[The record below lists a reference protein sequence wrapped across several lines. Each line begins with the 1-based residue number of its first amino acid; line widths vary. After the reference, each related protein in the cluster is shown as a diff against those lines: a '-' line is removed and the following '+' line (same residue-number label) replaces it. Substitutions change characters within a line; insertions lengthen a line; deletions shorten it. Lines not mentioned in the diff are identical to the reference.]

1 MIYLLAKGCFLLFK
15 KSLVNMEKRCCSP
28 GILCLLILL
37 YFSLQHED
45 SSKTAEELITTIPQ
59 VNEQT
64 KQLSNEQTNDEQ
76 NKAVSNIQVIVD
88 VKGAVKFPGVY
99 QLTSE
104 ERVIDAITYA
114 GGYLE
119 EAETRYIN
127 HAQKLLDEMVIYIPK
142 KGESLDEMQSFGQ
155 GVHSTSFNSNAS
167 STSGDLVNLNTADE
181 MALSTLPGIGPSKAQ
196 AIVAYRDENGSF
208 KSIDE
213 LKNVSGI
220 GEKTFEKLKDS
231 IVVK

>member
-15 KSLVNMEKRCCSP
+15 ISLVNMEKRCYSP
-28 GILCLLILL
+28 GIFCLLILF
-37 YFSLQHED
+37 YFSLQHKD
-45 SSKTAEELITTIPQ
+45 SSKTTEELITTIPQ

-64 KQLSNEQTNDEQ
+64 KQLSNDQTNNELNEISS
-76 NKAVSNIQVIVD
+76 NKQVIVD

-142 KGESLDEMQSFGQ
+142 KGESLDEMQSIGQ
-155 GVHSTSFNSNAS
+155 GVHSTSFDSNAS
-167 STSGDLVNLNTADE
+167 PTSGELVNLNTADE
-181 MALSTLPGIGPSKAQ
+181 TALSTLPGIGPSKAQ
-196 AIVAYRDENGSF
+196 AILAYRDEIGSF
-208 KSIDE
+208 KSIEE

-231 IVVK
+231 IVVN

>member
-1 MIYLLAKGCFLLFK
+1 MIYLLAKGCLLLFK
-15 KSLVNMEKRCCSP
+15 ISLVNMEKRCCSP
-28 GILCLLILL
+28 GILCLLILF
-37 YFSLQHED
+37 YFSLQHKD
-45 SSKTAEELITTIPQ
+45 SSKTTEELITTIPQ

-64 KQLSNEQTNDEQ
+64 KQLSNDQTNNELNEISS
-76 NKAVSNIQVIVD
+76 NKQVIVD

-142 KGESLDEMQSFGQ
+142 KGESLDEMQSIGE
-155 GVHSTSFNSNAS
+155 GVHSISFDSNSTP
-167 STSGDLVNLNTADE
+167 TSGELVNLNTADE
-181 MALSTLPGIGPSKAQ
+181 TALSTLPGIGPSKAQ
-196 AIVAYRDENGSF
+196 AILAYRDEIGSF
-208 KSIDE
+208 KSIEE

-231 IVVK
+231 IVVN

>member
-1 MIYLLAKGCFLLFK
+1 
-15 KSLVNMEKRCCSP
+15 MEKRCYSP
-28 GILCLLILL
+28 GIFCLLILF
-37 YFSLQHED
+37 YFSLQHKD
-45 SSKTAEELITTIPQ
+45 SSKTTEELITTIPQ

-64 KQLSNEQTNDEQ
+64 KQLSNDQTNNELNEISS
-76 NKAVSNIQVIVD
+76 NKQVIVD

-142 KGESLDEMQSFGQ
+142 KGESLDEMQSIGQ
-155 GVHSTSFNSNAS
+155 GVHSTSFDSNAS
-167 STSGDLVNLNTADE
+167 PTSGKLVNLNTADE
-181 MALSTLPGIGPSKAQ
+181 TALSTLPGIGPSKAQ
-196 AIVAYRDENGSF
+196 AILAYRDENGSF

-231 IVVK
+231 IVVN